1 MATILNVADNF
12 GGSTSPFLAQSKAA
26 QAALGVKASSS
37 TRTSGS
43 SVPKTPSASRGSSS
57 SSTPSTYTGRYP
69 GGSTLVTGGGS
80 RDTAS
85 KIWWNPPAHLMT
97 KPPRI
102 EWMDGTIK
110 DWSFKDDHTRTYNGP
125 NGKDLGVLVKGRLG
139 AIYTYGSDVS
149 GARWGAQFHYNP
161 TDISMSAMGLNDP
174 TLNIESYMAM
184 TDTQNL
190 LGTFGQI
197 NFQIYFNRIYDVNY
211 PGDHQYPQALSPAY
225 GPKKG
230 ESQGSMLRRLGT
242 QYDVEYLFRA
252 VNGDPTMDISLG
264 YETADKGVVIQRPV
278 VLSLGPFVYR
288 GVVNSIAV
296 NHIMFT
302 PNMVPTFTSVS
313 IGFSRWAN
321 QAWADNGLPLGTLV
335 SEDPTQD

>member
-1 MATILNVADNF
+1 MASVLNVVDN
-12 GGSTSPFLAQSKAA
+12 
-26 QAALGVKASSS
+26 
-37 TRTSGS
+37 SGS
-43 SVPKTPSASRGSSS
+43 ASLGSAS
-57 SSTPSTYTGRYP
+57 TYLGRYP
-69 GGSTLVTGGGS
+69 GGSGFAQKVVGS
-80 RDTAS
+80 TVVAGQRDTSS

-110 DWSFKDDHTRTYNGP
+110 DWSFKDDQTRTYNGV
-125 NGKDLGVLVKGRLG
+125 NTGKDLGTLVKGRLG
-139 AIYTYGSDVS
+139 AIYTYGSDAG
-149 GARWGAQFHYNP
+149 GARWGVQFHYNP
-161 TDISMSAMGLNDP
+161 AALSMTAAGLDDP
-174 TLNIESYMAM
+174 ALTIEGYLR
-184 TDTQNL
+184 TVGEQNL
-190 LGTFGQI
+190 LGTFGQMSLEV
-197 NFQIYFNRIYDVNY
+197 YFNRIYDVNY

-225 GPKKG
+225 GPKKT

-252 VNGDPTMDISLG
+252 ANGDPSMDVSLG

-288 GVVNSIAV
+288 GVLNSIAV

-313 IGFSRWAN
+313 LGFTRWVN
-321 QAWADNGLPLGTLV
+321 QAWAD
-335 SEDPTQD
+335 EDRLKDEASTASTEGSSASTGVTVNDGVEYFKQIEIGGP